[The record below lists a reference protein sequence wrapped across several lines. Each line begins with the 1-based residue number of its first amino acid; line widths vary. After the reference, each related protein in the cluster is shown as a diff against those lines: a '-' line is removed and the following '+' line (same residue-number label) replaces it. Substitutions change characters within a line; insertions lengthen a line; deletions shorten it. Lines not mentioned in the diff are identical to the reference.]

1 MWKYVRYCVLSA
13 IGFAALATMFM
24 GGVWMWVG
32 FGLSITLAL
41 GGDSIFGDDLSEP
54 DYRFTWLLDLQ
65 LYSNLPLLLLLTFAF
80 AWQLSDVDLF
90 GAGALIKDLT
100 GYDVFASKMTNTWSD
115 YLGGGLALGLF
126 YGVAGTNV
134 GHELTHRTWSKPAQI
149 VGRWLLAFTS
159 DASFAIEHVYG
170 HHKNVA
176 TFADA
181 ATARRGEHAWS
192 FVVRST
198 IGSYLGAWHIEAE
211 RLSRQGHSTWSW
223 RNKMHRGNL
232 MTLSYIAFFGWAA
245 GPTGVLAM
253 IAVSLYGKCWLEL
266 VNYMEHYG
274 LVRVPGQPVEPRH
287 SWNCNRRISGY
298 LLYNLTRH
306 SHHHA
311 MGEKPFWELRAY
323 PDTPMMPHGYLT
335 MILIAM
341 VPPLWNRIVIP
352 RVLAWD
358 DHFASDAE
366 RSLIDEA
373 NQQSNH
379 PWFMHGLP
387 EGMTLP
393 VIASEPIPEA
403 ANTDAFEQRAP
414 SSMRTMETRIL
425 ELFGNRRQSVAIK
438 DTALEVDVDAGQ
450 TILTAALEQGMSF
463 PHNCRVGGCAACKCK
478 LVSGKVR
485 ELTDSSYILSADDLA
500 NDYILA
506 CQSVPRTPVV
516 IALDDPGA
524 LTQGPGHPV
533 YRTAARIE
541 ALEPMTHDILA
552 VTLELGGP
560 ITYTPGQYIDLH
572 IPDVIDE
579 PRSYS
584 FASAPETPDA
594 FVNTI
599 EVHVRRVP
607 GGAFSTWLHDH
618 AKIDAELSLA
628 GPFGDFYLREQPHTA
643 PIIAVAGGSGM
654 APLLSLF
661 EGACQTDRL
670 RDVVYYYGARTTQ
683 DLYALDQL
691 ELLAEQWGGEFVFV
705 PVLSEE
711 RSTSSWKGERG
722 LVTEVLERELS
733 TREDLAQAELYMC
746 GPPGMIDAAVAVAR
760 QHGISEASIY
770 FDRFLDQSHTA
781 QPPGMQSA

>member
-1 MWKYVRYCVLSA
+1 MWKYIRYCMLSLIGAAA
-13 IGFAALATMFM
+13 ICAMCA
-24 GGVWMWVG
+24 GGTWMWLG
-32 FGLSITLAL
+32 FGLALTLAL
-41 GGDSIFGDDLSEP
+41 GGDAVFGDDLSEP
-54 DYRFTWLLDLQ
+54 GYAHTWLLDVQ
-65 LYSNLPLLLLLTFAF
+65 LYSNLPLLLMLTFAF
-80 AWQLSDVDLF
+80 AWQLSDWDVF
-90 GAGALIKDLT
+90 GFGALIEAVT
-100 GYDVFASKMTNTWSD
+100 GYDAIAARATNTLSD
-115 YLGGGLALGLF
+115 YIGGGLGLGLF

-134 GHELTHRTWSKPAQI
+134 GHELTHRTWSKSAQI

-181 ATARRGEHAWS
+181 ATARRGEHAWG

-198 IGSYLGAWHIEAE
+198 IGSYLGAWHIESE
-211 RLSRQGHSTWSW
+211 RLARQGHSMWSW

-245 GPTGVLAM
+245 GWTGACAM

-274 LVRVPGQPVEPRH
+274 MVRVPGAPVEPRH

-341 VPPLWNRIVIP
+341 VPPLWNRLVIP

-358 DHFASDAE
+358 NHFASDAE
-366 RSLIDEA
+366 RPLIAQA
-373 NQQSNH
+373 NARSNH
-379 PWFMHGLP
+379 AWFTQGLP

-393 VIASEPIPEA
+393 EIASEPLPEA
-403 ANTDAFEQRAP
+403 ANTDSVEARAP
-414 SSMRTMETRIL
+414 STMHTVETRIL
-425 ELFGNRRQSVAIK
+425 ELFGRGAQTVGIE
-438 DTALEVDVDAGQ
+438 DTALQIQVDPGK
-450 TILTAALEQGMSF
+450 TILSAALEQGLSF

-516 IALDDPGA
+516 VALDDPSA
-524 LTQGPGHPV
+524 LTQGPGHPI
-533 YRTAARIE
+533 YRTAARILK
-541 ALEPMTHDILA
+541 LEPMTHDILA
-552 VTLELGGP
+552 MTLELDGP
-560 ITYTPGQYIDLH
+560 VTHTPGQYVELSVPGEIE
-572 IPDVIDE
+572 E
-579 PRSYS
+579 PRAYS
-584 FASAPETPDA
+584 FASATQSPDE
-594 FVNTI
+594 FTRHI
-599 EVHVRRVP
+599 TVHVRRVL
-607 GGAFSTWLHDH
+607 GGAFTSWLHERARVGD
-618 AKIDAELSLA
+618 ELALA
-628 GPFGDFYLREQPHTA
+628 GPFGDFCMREQDVTT

-654 APLLSLF
+654 APLLSILR
-661 EGACQTDRL
+661 GASQSDRA
-670 RDVVYYYGARTTQ
+670 RDVVYYYGARTSR
-683 DLYALDQL
+683 DLYAQ
-691 ELLAEQWGGEFVFV
+691 AEVARIAASWTGSFTYV
-705 PVLSEE
+705 PVLSEPE
-711 RSTSSWKGERG
+711 REEWGGERG
-722 LVTEVLERELS
+722 LVTEILER
-733 TREDLAQAELYMC
+733 DLIRCVDPSQAELYMC
-746 GPPGMIDAAVAVAR
+746 GPPGMIDAAIEVAAA
-760 QHGISEASIY
+760 HGIARTSMY
-770 FDRFLDQSHTA
+770 FDRFLNSSHLNAPMTHE
-781 QPPGMQSA
+781 QSA